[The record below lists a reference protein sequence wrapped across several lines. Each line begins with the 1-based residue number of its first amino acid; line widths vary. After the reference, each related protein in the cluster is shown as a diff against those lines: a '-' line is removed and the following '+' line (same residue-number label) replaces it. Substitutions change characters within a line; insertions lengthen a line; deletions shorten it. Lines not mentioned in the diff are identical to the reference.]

1 MIALNMWI
9 NRQITTAVTE
19 SLANRPVT
27 LLTGA
32 RQTGKSSLL
41 LHMMPDVTYVTFDNI
56 LQMEAARTNPHQFLS
71 QFNDAV
77 IFDEIQ
83 YVPTL
88 FRDLKIQVDSDRR
101 RYGKWI
107 ITGSQQFELMQKVG
121 ESLAGRIGIL
131 HLETLSALE
140 LRESGLSELADFLW
154 KGGYPE
160 LWDNTQLSTTLFFD
174 GYIRTYIERDLRQL
188 IEVTNLNR
196 FQHLLR
202 LLATRVGQLINYSEL
217 SKETGVSDVTVKKW
231 THALEISGL
240 IYLLPPF
247 FANIGKRMVKAPKI
261 YFADHGLLCHLLGIY
276 NLLDWQQH
284 IYRGNVWENIVF
296 AELVK
301 TCQMRPGANLF
312 FYRDQNGVE
321 IDFIADSPD
330 GENKTLYLIEAKATE
345 RPDGRRLNFKK
356 VAPLLSEK
364 FQHKEIKL
372 ILAANIPDKASLVV
386 EDYQLVNPVNHAC
399 FPDNPRLNTGD

>member
-1 MIALNMWI
+1 MWI
-9 NRQITTAVTE
+9 NRQITNAVTE

-41 LHMMPDVTYVTFDNI
+41 LHMMPEVTYVTFDNI
-56 LQMEAARTNPHQFLS
+56 LQMEAARTSPHQFLS
-71 QFNDAV
+71 QFDDAV

-88 FRDLKIQVDSDRR
+88 FRDLKIQVDNDRR

-107 ITGSQQFELMQKVG
+107 ITGSQQFELMQNVG

-140 LRESGLSELADFLW
+140 LRESGFSELTDFLW

-217 SKETGVSDVTVKKW
+217 SKEIGVSDVTVKKW

-247 FANIGKRMVKAPKI
+247 VANIGKRMVKAPKI
-261 YFADHGLLCHLLGIY
+261 YFADHGLLCHLLGIH
-276 NLLDWQQH
+276 NSLDWQQH

-330 GENKTLYLIEAKATE
+330 GEDRTLYLIEARATE
-345 RPDGRRLNFKK
+345 RADGRKLNFKK

-364 FQHKEIKL
+364 FRHKEIKL

-399 FPDNPRLNTGD
+399 FPDNPRFNTDD